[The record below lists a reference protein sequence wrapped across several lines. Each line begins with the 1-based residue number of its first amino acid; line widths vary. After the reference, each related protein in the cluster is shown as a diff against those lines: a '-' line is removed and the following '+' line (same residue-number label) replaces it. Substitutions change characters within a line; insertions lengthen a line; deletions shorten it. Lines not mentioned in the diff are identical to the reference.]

1 MNRYLISAL
10 LITGLTSP
18 LYPALADE
26 RAAIRSEQSAAGWT
40 QPRQLTIIRAR
51 SADAAADAVIRVGGE
66 VQFLKKRVSAV
77 RAELTRSQIEA
88 LQRDV
93 RVIRVT
99 VDRATHVA
107 A

>member
-1 MNRYLISAL
+1 MNRYLISAV
-10 LITGLTSP
+10 LITGLSLP
-18 LYPALADE
+18 LLPATAEE
-26 RAAIRSEQSAAGWT
+26 RAAIRSEQSAAGT
-40 QPRQLTIIRAR
+40 TELRQLTIIRAR

-66 VQFLKKRVSAV
+66 VQFLKKRIGAV
-77 RAELTRSQIEA
+77 RAELTRPQIEA

-99 VDRATHVA
+99 VDRGTHVA